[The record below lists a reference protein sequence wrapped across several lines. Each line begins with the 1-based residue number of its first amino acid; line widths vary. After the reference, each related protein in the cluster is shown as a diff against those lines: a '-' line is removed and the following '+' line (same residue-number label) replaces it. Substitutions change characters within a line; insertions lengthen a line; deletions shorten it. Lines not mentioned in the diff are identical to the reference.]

1 MLSPATTENRSEATF
16 WCRHTLAQKI
26 RNTLWHTHKKT
37 TQSSGSH
44 LMAQTCAW
52 NMLSTQPLMCPR
64 VHRANGRLG
73 RSSAL
78 NLCQHLTKALC
89 YIAHIHTHK
98 YIRCC
103 VYIHTESVTHT
114 RSHPYMQSHTQTCCC
129 CWEVIFRQ
137 LIDLRGFFCGLSSM
151 AGLDMTTSMW
161 CFVDYSCACDVNNS
175 TGCFKED
182 SISPDTLCLSL

>member
-1 MLSPATTENRSEATF
+1 
-16 WCRHTLAQKI
+16 
-26 RNTLWHTHKKT
+26 
-37 TQSSGSH
+37 
-44 LMAQTCAW
+44 MAQTCAW

-89 YIAHIHTHK
+89 YIAHTHTHK

-114 RSHPYMQSHTQTCCC
+114 HGHTHTCSRTHRHAAAAVCC

-151 AGLDMTTSMW
+151 AGLYMTTSMW

-175 TGCFKED
+175 TGCFEED